1 MQVRDI
7 MHTDVKTTSPSD
19 TFEQVASVLREN
31 GISSVI
37 VMDAGTLAGI
47 VTERT
52 WSTSSPTAATREPP
66 PSPSACRP
74 TSTPSIPRRT
84 SPRRPIT
91 WPA

>member
-47 VTERT
+47 VTERDLVNLV
-52 WSTSSPTAATREPP
+52 ADGGDLEPP